1 MLVCFDSSA
10 LVKLL
15 VEEPGS
21 DAAATLWDEADAVVA
36 SRLVVPEVSAALAAA
51 ARARRLDGAQLEAA
65 HGTWHQYLPA
75 LRLIELTH
83 QVAVRA
89 ADLAGEL
96 VLGGAD
102 AVHLASALA
111 LDGGQ
116 PVLAAWDRRL
126 WAAARSAG
134 LRVAPVAL

>member
-10 LVKLL
+10 LVTLV
-15 VEEPGS
+15 VEESGS

-51 ARARRLDGAQLEAA
+51 ARAGRLDGAQLDEARR
-65 HGTWHQYLPA
+65 TWHQYLPA
-75 LRLIELTH
+75 LGLIELTSE
-83 QVAVRA
+83 VAASA

-96 VLGGAD
+96 VLAGAD

-126 WAAARSAG
+126 WSAARSAG
-134 LRVAPVAL
+134 LRVAPAAL

>member
-15 VEEPGS
+15 VEEPGTEQ
-21 DAAATLWDEADAVVA
+21 AERLWDEADAVVA
-36 SRLVVPEVSAALAAA
+36 SRLVVPEVAAALAAA
-51 ARARRLDGAQLEAA
+51 VRAQRLDKAQLRAVLK
-65 HGTWHQYLPA
+65 TWRLYLPA
-75 LRLIELTH
+75 LRLIELTAE
-83 QVAVRA
+83 VAARA

-96 VLGGAD
+96 TLGGAD
-102 AVHLASALA
+102 AVHLSSALA

-126 WAAARSAG
+126 WAAAQSAG
-134 LRVAPVAL
+134 LRVAPAAL